1 MRSTDI
7 QYTHPDYDNNKDRW
21 EFYLRSYMGG
31 EDYKNG
37 GYLTKYINEDKDSYA
52 RRIDLTPIDNHCKN
66 IVHIYSSFL
75 WRIPP
80 VRQFNSIA
88 EDPVLAQFIKDSDL
102 DGKGFDAFMREAQ
115 VWSSVYGHVWL
126 MVDKP
131 ASNAGTKAEE
141 ISQEIR
147 PYVTMFTPENVFDW
161 KWTRTAS
168 GRYALS
174 YLKVRESVDKIDD
187 TTTEAYFRVWTETEI
202 ESWHCVNDSETK
214 IDTVP
219 NPLGRIP
226 AVYLPAQRSV
236 VRGIGISDLSD
247 AASMQRAIYQE
258 LSEIEQLIRISNH
271 PTLVK
276 TFGTDA
282 SAGAGAIINMPDD
295 MDANMKP
302 YQMQPSGSNLDAVRA
317 SITDKV
323 EAINRMSH
331 MGAVRGTQAMTQSG
345 VAMQTEFQM
354 LNAKLS
360 EKADI
365 LELAEEQLWGFY
377 CMWQQQTSDV
387 EVFYPNSFDLRDYDK
402 ELTFLQSMRASGVKS
417 TTLMQQIDKQI
428 ADLVLDDE
436 ELAKA
441 HVEIESNSLGL
452 GQFAPVEQAAEI
464 QL

>member
-436 ELAKA
+436 DLAKA

-464 QL
+464 QI